1 MKKYILGLAA
11 VGLATSLFAQ
21 GTVAVNMHNA
31 SFGIVMRVYSPEP
44 GSETVAKYGNT
55 ATQTPAGTQTYGG
68 ELIAGDAWTAQLW
81 GAAGANAAESSLQPA
96 LPTTTFRTGAG
107 AGAVVATTATLAGVP
122 LDAPVATVQ
131 IRVFPTSYGT
141 WDAAEAAWLADA
153 TGTVWI
159 GKSQL
164 LNLEAIGGNLNT
176 PPLMAGM
183 ESFSLVANIIPEPS
197 TFALLG
203 LGALG
208 MFLFRR
214 K

>member
-1 MKKYILGLAA
+1 M
-11 VGLATSLFAQ
+11 
-21 GTVAVNMHNA
+21 
-31 SFGIVMRVYSPEP
+31 
-44 GSETVAKYGNT
+44 
-55 ATQTPAGTQTYGG
+55 
-68 ELIAGDAWTAQLW
+68 
-81 GAAGANAAESSLQPA
+81 
-96 LPTTTFRTGAG
+96 
-107 AGAVVATTATLAGVP
+107 
-122 LDAPVATVQ
+122 
-131 IRVFPTSYGT
+131 
-141 WDAAEAAWLADA
+141 ADA